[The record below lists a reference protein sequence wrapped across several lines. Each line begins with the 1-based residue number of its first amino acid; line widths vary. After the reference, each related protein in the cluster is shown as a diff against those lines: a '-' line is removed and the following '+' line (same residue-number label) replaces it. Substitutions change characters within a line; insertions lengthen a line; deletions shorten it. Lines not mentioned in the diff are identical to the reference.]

1 MTTGP
6 CGLGTSGHKGDSSE
20 SGPGGIDSTV
30 GGDSPWSH
38 VPLSHLI
45 SLLLSNHVLLL
56 SALCRL

>member
-6 CGLGTSGHKGDSSE
+6 RRSGTSGYEGDPSE

-38 VPLSHLI
+38 VPFSRLI
-45 SLLLSNHVLLL
+45 SLLLSNHVL
-56 SALCRL
+56 SALCAL